1 MNEILRANVDKK
13 INSRKWKKCRCG
25 SLPSYWQNGTAE
37 KPSKIEKGYSKEI
50 VNVFASAFPEKNPR
64 YVLSV
69 LIDELKVRHIFGNTT
84 EGIGLEC
91 SLYSGQNY
99 SNIGPTLATNDREL
113 VRSYQN
119 NINVKKL
126 LISMNYL
133 VILEA

>member
-13 INSRKWKKCRCG
+13 NKTAG
-25 SLPSYWQNGTAE
+25 SGRNADVEAYQVIGKTGTAE

-69 LIDELKVRHIFGNTT
+69 LIDEPKGAPHIWKHNRR
-84 EGIGLEC
+84 E
-91 SLYSGQNY
+91 SGWNAVYISGKIIQ
-99 SNIGPTLATNDREL
+99 NIGPTLATNDREL

-119 NINVKKL
+119 NINVKK
-126 LISMNYL
+126 IN
-133 VILEA
+133 